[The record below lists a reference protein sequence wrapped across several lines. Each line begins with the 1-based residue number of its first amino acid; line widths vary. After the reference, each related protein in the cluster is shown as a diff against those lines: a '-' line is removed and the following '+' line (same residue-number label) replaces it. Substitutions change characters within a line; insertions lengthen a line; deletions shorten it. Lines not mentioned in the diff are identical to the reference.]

1 MAETTPHSASKFDPS
16 RAAEYEQQSRIALA
30 GYDACHELAA
40 CMLSARLG
48 AGSAANVLVAGAGGP
63 AQEITKAGLLEPN
76 WRFTAVDPSEP
87 MLEIARARITE
98 AGMAQRTEV
107 ILGSVEDL
115 LDEPTFDAATLI
127 GVLHHLPGDEA
138 KRGMLQS
145 ISSRLKFGAPL
156 ILAGNHY
163 AYASEPL
170 MLKAWGERW
179 RMQGATPD
187 EVKAKLG
194 KILQGADPP
203 HSEAAIFTLLAN
215 SGFEAPQRF
224 FSSLFWGA
232 WIAFKTEPRIK
243 PPHTSC

>member
-1 MAETTPHSASKFDPS
+1 MAQASLDSASKFDPS

-30 GYDACHELAA
+30 GYDACHELSA
-40 CMLSARLG
+40 CMLSAYLG
-48 AGSAANVLVAGAGGP
+48 SGSAASLLIVGAGGP
-63 AQEITKAGLLEPN
+63 AQEVTRAGRLEPY

-87 MLEIARARITE
+87 MLEIARSRIGE
-98 AGMAQRTEV
+98 AGMAERTEV
-107 ILGSVEDL
+107 ILGRVEDL
-115 LDEPTFDAATLI
+115 PDAPTFDAATLI
-127 GVLHHLPGDEA
+127 GVLHHLPGSEA
-138 KRGMLQS
+138 KLSMLQA
-145 ISSRLKFGAPL
+145 ISSRLKPGAPL

-163 AYASEPL
+163 HYAKQPL

-187 EVKAKLG
+187 ELKARLA

-203 HSEAAIFTLLAN
+203 DSEAAVFALLSD

-232 WIAFKTEPRIK
+232 WIAFKSVQPG
-243 PPHTSC
+243 